1 MITNVWDLLNYPK
14 NTEYSI
20 YYSFDDSEV
29 PINRFNFDL
38 IKLISGQKCVDG
50 TFIKAISQEF
60 SIQQLTE
67 YLNIYIKQNNQVFNS
82 YSIKIKQLDF
92 LKPHKIKLESKDN
105 SYESMNKSVIEIGI
119 IKYSDTE
126 VGEAEGEL
134 YNFLF
139 SEPSYLFDIDL
150 HNTFGESIL
159 PFGVDDKMSLYLNT
173 RYNYFF
179 SEISKIYGIKG
190 RNAFLVNQFKLNT
203 IRHKKDINS
212 SKEYNS
218 KVEDLFNTV
227 MFKSCLMPTNESNSF
242 FDAKEKIN
250 ELIKKLFP
258 VTNSIIFN
266 WIKSGFSSFE
276 EILFSVT
283 FVDSSCVTIYD
294 KLQLLFDISKMKNFV
309 FFGIEKVSIAKLKE
323 LVYILYKRYMVYF
336 TKNDV
341 SRLID
346 YLIKKEN
353 LYTFRNVFLY
363 NKAHKDEVFDILA
376 GNDYVPTNSQFMKFN
391 LSKKK
396 ENSILDLTKHFN
408 RYDCFLKNML
418 NIQSIHPEMLSD
430 VFLKYI
436 VGSKNEY
443 QGYLHDKLNQLVIQM
458 DSENV
463 RKVYIFDY
471 DHEKNR
477 LTYKNP
483 LSFDLDDANF
493 YEKALALELDS
504 LELYNNENIDLDFN
518 QFKKIFF
525 KLPLIPDLLRAT
537 CSFSNTRAINFI
549 KTFQNLYVK
558 INVDETDYYFL
569 FTRNKVYNNIT
580 KIYYIYY

>member
-1 MITNVWDLLNYPK
+1 
-14 NTEYSI
+14 
-20 YYSFDDSEV
+20 
-29 PINRFNFDL
+29 
-38 IKLISGQKCVDG
+38 
-50 TFIKAISQEF
+50 
-60 SIQQLTE
+60 
-67 YLNIYIKQNNQVFNS
+67 
-82 YSIKIKQLDF
+82 
-92 LKPHKIKLESKDN
+92 
-105 SYESMNKSVIEIGI
+105 
-119 IKYSDTE
+119 
-126 VGEAEGEL
+126 
-134 YNFLF
+134 
-139 SEPSYLFDIDL
+139 
-150 HNTFGESIL
+150 
-159 PFGVDDKMSLYLNT
+159 
-173 RYNYFF
+173 
-179 SEISKIYGIKG
+179 
-190 RNAFLVNQFKLNT
+190 
-203 IRHKKDINS
+203 
-212 SKEYNS
+212 
-218 KVEDLFNTV
+218 
-227 MFKSCLMPTNESNSF
+227 
-242 FDAKEKIN
+242 
-250 ELIKKLFP
+250 
-258 VTNSIIFN
+258 
-266 WIKSGFSSFE
+266 
-276 EILFSVT
+276 
-283 FVDSSCVTIYD
+283 
-294 KLQLLFDISKMKNFV
+294 MKNFV